1 MRSSTRIGISALA
14 LSAAGLVGLIAKE
27 GYTDRAI
34 IPVAGD
40 RPTVGF
46 GSTFRDDGTPVR
58 MGDTITPPQAVARSL
73 AHIQRDET
81 RLKQCITA
89 PLHQAE
95 YDLLVDHAYQYGAA
109 ATCGSSIVR
118 HTNAGRYTE
127 ACNAYLDWRYMT
139 SPVARPGWEAF
150 RFDTAGRPIRW
161 RFDCTTPGN
170 RVCSGVG
177 KRSTERRA
185 KCLEAQR

>member
-1 MRSSTRIGISALA
+1 MIHQRARIGIGALA
-14 LSAAGLVGLIAKE
+14 LSAVGFAGLIAHE

-34 IPVAGD
+34 IPVQGD

-46 GSTFRDDGTPVR
+46 GSTFRPDGSPVR

-109 ATCGSSIVR
+109 ATCSSSIVR
-118 HTNAGRYTE
+118 LTNQGRYAE
-127 ACNAYLDWRYMT
+127 ACEQYA
-139 SPVARPGWEAF
+139 
-150 RFDTAGRPIRW
+150 RW
-161 RFDCTTPGN
+161 RFVAGRDCALPG
-170 RVCSGVG
+170 SGCRGVAL
-177 KRSTERRA
+177 RANERRA